1 MQSGEPAVSQ
11 LGSARYSIPRRKWRT
26 YGQKNKSELRPTQS
40 KYALQDTLPDSQN
53 DFSVDDMHDVVSD
66 VWHETC
72 EGEHF
77 SDLNASS
84 DTLSDGWPEISCS
97 SLDIE
102 HGNVAENVAENEQ
115 SVVQVF

>member
-1 MQSGEPAVSQ
+1 MCIEASRLRNSTVQSGEPAVSQ

-84 DTLSDGWPEISCS
+84 DTLSDGWPEIYHAHLWT
-97 SLDIE
+97 LDM
-102 HGNVAENVAENEQ
+102 VT
-115 SVVQVF
+115 